1 MKRYGWI
8 AGSLLLLGLV
18 AGGRAAD
25 EPAAEPLLCLVGGT
39 MRPAVE
45 ELARQFEAAGNGKV
59 LLDFSD
65 SGQILIKVE
74 ATGKGDIYVVHDPFL
89 AAGEKKNM
97 VAMSAVVAALEP
109 VIVVAKGNPKGIR
122 NFADLA
128 RPGLRLVLT
137 DDKYST
143 MGYVVSRMAA
153 KLGLAAALASNV
165 VTRTRGGG
173 EAANAVALKTA
184 DASVVWN
191 AVAFLRKEKL
201 DAIPLEEAA
210 RLKPG
215 VDAVTSATYGPMEMD
230 RIRVTAVLLK
240 TSKAPERA
248 KRFVDFMASEAGR
261 KVWDQF
267 GFSPLTPAATAAP
280 AAVQPGDAKAQALMV
295 HCAAGMRKAID
306 KLARDFGE
314 RQGVKIELNADGSN
328 RLLGQIQLSRQGD
341 VYIAGDAEYVERAMA
356 AGLATTGF
364 TFCLYVPV
372 IIVQKDNPLGIK
384 TLADLLKPGVRIG
397 QGDEKAA
404 AIGQQTVKILARN
417 KIDREAWNKNVLLN
431 TMTVN
436 ELGAAIKLRT
446 IDAALVWSSTAADYA
461 ADAAAVAL
469 DPTGT
474 IVSDVQGTVL
484 TCARDKALAQE
495 FLDFLLTPGAQ
506 ATLAA
511 NGYVPMPTG
520 PAAP

>member
-1 MKRYGWI
+1 MKRFGWI
-8 AGSLLLLGLV
+8 VVSALMLGWS
-18 AGGRAAD
+18 ADSRGAD
-25 EPAAEPLLCLVGGT
+25 EKSAEPLLCLVGGT

-45 ELARQFEAAGNGKV
+45 ELAKQFEASDGGKV

-74 ATGKGDIYVVHDPFL
+74 QAGKGDLFIVHDPFL
-89 AAGEKKNM
+89 GAGEKKNL
-97 VAMSAVVAALEP
+97 VAASAVVAMLEP
-109 VIVVAKGNPKGIR
+109 VVVVAKGNPKGIR

-128 RPGLRLVLT
+128 RPGVRLVLT
-137 DDKYST
+137 DAKYST
-143 MGYVVSRMAA
+143 MGYVVDRMAA
-153 KLGLAAALASNV
+153 KLGIAAPLASNV

-184 DASVVWN
+184 DAAVVWN
-191 AVAFLRKEKL
+191 AVAFLRKDKL
-201 DAIPLEEAA
+201 DAISLEAGE

-230 RIRVTAVLLK
+230 RIRVTAAVLK
-240 TSKAPERA
+240 CSKSPAAA
-248 KRFVDFMASEAGR
+248 KKFMDFMASEAGR
-261 KVWDQF
+261 KVWQQF
-267 GFSPLTPAATAAP
+267 GFAPVAAVPPAP
-280 AAVQPGDAKAQALMV
+280 AAAKQEQAGGKVLLI

-306 KLARDFGE
+306 KLAREFGE
-314 RQGVKIELNADGSN
+314 RSGAKIELNADGSN
-328 RLLGQIQLSRQGD
+328 RLLGQIQLTRQGD

-356 AGLATTGF
+356 AGLCTNGF

-372 IIVQKDNPLGIK
+372 IMVQKDNPLGIK

-404 AIGQQTVKILARN
+404 AIGKQTVKILALN
-417 KIDREAWNKNVLLN
+417 KIDRQAWNKNVLLN
-431 TMTVN
+431 AMTVN

-461 ADAAAVAL
+461 GDSATVAL
-469 DPTGT
+469 EQAGT
-474 IVSDVQGTVL
+474 IISDVQGAVL
-484 TCARDKALAQE
+484 TSARDKELAQK

-506 ATLAA
+506 AMLVE
-511 NGYVPMPTG
+511 NGYVPKKAKPI
-520 PAAP
+520 AE